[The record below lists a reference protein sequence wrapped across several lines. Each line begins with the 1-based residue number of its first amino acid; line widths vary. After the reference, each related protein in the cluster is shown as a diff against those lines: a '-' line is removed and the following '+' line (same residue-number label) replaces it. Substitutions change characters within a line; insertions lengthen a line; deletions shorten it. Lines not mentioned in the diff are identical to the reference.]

1 MKQVHNNEKS
11 YSCTHCGK
19 GFFRRDW
26 QIDHEIRK
34 HSSKRKAKVIQIKYF
49 CKYCN
54 KAFRR
59 KGNLIRHEN
68 SQVHPRARLI
78 HWRSLSEHFAL
89 CSLSSQSHWKY
100 VQTEEKPSSCQ
111 FCTTAFSINFNLNS
125 HVKQVHTNEKPY
137 LWKIIF

>member
-1 MKQVHNNEKS
+1 MHSQFSFIKQGLLWPTSHMCQDVHQLEATLMYTSQAFNNKSNLNTHVKQVHNNEKS
-11 YSCTHCGK
+11 YSCMLCGK

-34 HSSKRKAKVIQIKYF
+34 HSSKRKAKVLQIKYF

-78 HWRSLSEHFAL
+78 H
-89 CSLSSQSHWKY
+89 
-100 VQTEEKPSSCQ
+100 
-111 FCTTAFSINFNLNS
+111 
-125 HVKQVHTNEKPY
+125 
-137 LWKIIF
+137 